1 LNEEKSV
8 ILVVDDERDHADGI
22 VEALEKLPV
31 KAVAVYNGKDALEI
45 VRNQQVDVVVT
56 DLKLGSDFDGLA
68 ILEEAKKHNSRT
80 EVILITAYATIDTC
94 KQALRRG
101 AYDYLVKPIDI
112 DQLRTLVSQASRKAR
127 LPIVPHK
134 GNLYY
139 RMRYGGQASDASV
152 RQAKDDKTNQEEFE
166 FKGVRGTNP
175 AMKGIFDVLRRVAP
189 TNISVLIE
197 GESGTGKE
205 LLARAIHN
213 NSPRWNKPFRPVNCA
228 GLTETLLE
236 SELFGHAKGAF
247 TGAAGD
253 RKGLF
258 EIADKGTLLL
268 DEIGDMPLNM
278 QAKLLRVIEDGVV
291 IPVGSNKPTV
301 VDVRIISATNH
312 DLTKLIEEKKFR
324 QDLYFRIKGV
334 NITLPALR
342 ERTED
347 IPALVEFFLSQ
358 AASETG
364 SKVTGITDTAM
375 AALCSFDWPGNIR
388 QLRNSVRTMV
398 VMCDRDKI
406 DMADIPPEIAH
417 RPQLPP
423 FLLSPESRG
432 AALGPST
439 SLKTVLAGMS
449 LNELE
454 KQAIVETLTKTQGNR
469 EKAAKILG
477 IGERTL
483 YRKIKEYNL

>member
-22 VEALEKLPV
+22 VESLEKLPV

-56 DLKLGSDFDGLA
+56 DLKLGSNFDGLA

-112 DQLRTLVSQASRKAR
+112 DQLRTLVSQAGRK
-127 LPIVPHK
+127 
-134 GNLYY
+134 
-139 RMRYGGQASDASV
+139 ASDAYV
-152 RQAKDDKTNQEEFE
+152 RQAKDDKTDQEEFE

-175 AMKGIFDVLRRVAP
+175 AIKGIFDVLRRVAP

-213 NSPRWNKPFRPVNCA
+213 NSPRWNKPFRPINCA

-236 SELFGHAKGAF
+236 SELFGHVKGAF

-291 IPVGSNKPTV
+291 IPVGSNKPTI

-334 NITLPALR
+334 NIALPALR

-364 SKVTGITDTAM
+364 SKVAGITDTAM

-423 FLLSPESRG
+423 FLLSPDPASPDARRGGGQESRG
-432 AALGPST
+432 VGP
-439 SLKTVLAGMS
+439 LAGMS

-454 KQAIVETLTKTQGNR
+454 KQAIIETLAKTKDNR